1 MLSSTAMHLLMVG
14 MYFMKCIIR
23 CILSLCKHHKVTYT
37 NLVDIAYYTPRPQA
51 RTACY
56 YCTKRYESKSNKI
69 ADDIIKRH
77 GKQMY
82 EAAACV
88 TQHTVLKQALCI
100 SRKSN
105 SEIINKYSIVN
116 T

>member
-1 MLSSTAMHLLMVG
+1 MLSSTAMHLSMAG
-14 MYFMKCIIR
+14 KHSMKCVVR

-37 NLVDIAYYTPRPQA
+37 NLVDIAYYTLKLQA
-51 RTACY
+51 CTACY
-56 YCTKRYESKSNKI
+56 YCTKQHESKSNKM
-69 ADDIIKRH
+69 ANDIIKRH

-88 TQHTVLKQALCI
+88 SQHIILKQALFI

-105 SEIINKYSIVN
+105 SKIINKYSIVN